1 MDSGPD
7 KVHLRSLMDTLIA
20 SLANKYGNDLGAE
33 NEVRYKLVV
42 DPSED
47 ESLIRQLF
55 TFGVLKRET
64 TRVLACTKFP
74 GDQEFQKV
82 CELLET
88 WLSFRLFLGVPIG
101 RG

>member
-1 MDSGPD
+1 MDSGLN
-7 KVHLRSLMDTLIA
+7 KGVKLRNLIEILIA
-20 SLANKYGNDLGAE
+20 SLANKHSDNLCAE
-33 NEVRYKLVV
+33 NEVRYKLIV

-74 GDQEFQKV
+74 GDRDFQKV
-82 CELLET
+82 K
-88 WLSFRLFLGVPIG
+88 FV
-101 RG
+101 